1 MASKKPASNR
11 PPKAKPRK
19 HGYRGYGSGLA
30 RDKVTYG
37 GAVHMGRGFA
47 GVGPLGT
54 DRTTLP
60 EAELFSEDLKE
71 KTPKS

>member
-1 MASKKPASNR
+1 MASKKTPNEGPR
-11 PPKAKPRK
+11 KAKPHK

-30 RDKVTYG
+30 RDKATYG
-37 GAVHMGRGFA
+37 GAVHIGRGFA
-47 GVGPLGT
+47 GVEPLGSGK
-54 DRTTLP
+54 TTLP

>member
-1 MASKKPASNR
+1 MAARKTESQ
-11 PPKAKPRK
+11 PPRKTKPRK

-47 GVGPLGT
+47 GVEPFTTG
-54 DRTTLP
+54 RTTLP
-60 EAELFSEDLKE
+60 EVELFSEDLKE
-71 KTPKS
+71 KAPKS